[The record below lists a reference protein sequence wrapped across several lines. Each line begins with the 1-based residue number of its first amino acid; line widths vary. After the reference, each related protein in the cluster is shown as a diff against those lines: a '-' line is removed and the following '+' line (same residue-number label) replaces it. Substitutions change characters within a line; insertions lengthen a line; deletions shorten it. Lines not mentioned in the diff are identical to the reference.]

1 MSLLLAVALLATVL
15 TAATL
20 RPFGLP
26 EAAVAVPAALLS
38 VAAGLVTVD
47 GALAEIGG
55 LAPTVGFLAAILL
68 LGHLAD
74 AEGVFRWLGAR
85 LGSASGGRPGR
96 LLVLVFGAAAGT
108 TAVLSLDA
116 TVVLLTPVVLATAA
130 RLRLPSRPHSYACAH
145 LSNSGSGLLPV
156 SNLTNLLAFPATGL
170 SFLGFAGLMV
180 GPWVAVL
187 VVEYL
192 VLRRYFA
199 RDLQDGSGGSGGGD
213 GGSVGRR
220 VGTGDPAAGTPE
232 GPVAGPEGPE
242 RPGTGPGG
250 TEPPDADAGGTQQ
263 PGAGPGGTQQPGAG
277 PGGTERPGTGPGER
291 FGGAPRP
298 EPVPVFALSVL
309 AATLAGF
316 ALSSALGVGPGV
328 IAAAGAAVLAVRAL
342 RRGETGPVRL
352 VAAASP
358 GFCLFVLALGVVVA
372 GVAGQGLAAGL
383 GTLLPDTPDLAG
395 LLLTAVVAAVLANL
409 VNNLPATLVLLAA
422 LGPSPHAGLVLAM
435 LLGVNIG
442 PNLTY
447 PGSLATLLWRRI
459 AAGYGDPPRLGT
471 FVGLGAVTVPPA
483 LLAST
488 LALWASLAL
497 LT

>member
-1 MSLLLAVALLATVL
+1 MSLLLAVALLAAVL

-26 EAAVAVPAALLS
+26 EAVVAVPAALLA
-38 VAAGLVTVD
+38 VAAGLVTPDV
-47 GALAEIGG
+47 ALDEIAE

-74 AEGVFRWLGAR
+74 VEGVFRWLGAR
-85 LGSASGGRPGR
+85 LGSASGGMPGR

-180 GPWVAVL
+180 GPWAAVL

-199 RDLQDGSGGSGGGD
+199 RDLRG
-213 GGSVGRR
+213 
-220 VGTGDPAAGTPE
+220 
-232 GPVAGPEGPE
+232 
-242 RPGTGPGG
+242 
-250 TEPPDADAGGTQQ
+250 
-263 PGAGPGGTQQPGAG
+263 
-277 PGGTERPGTGPGER
+277 GPGEQPE
-291 FGGAPRP
+291 APERGSAVTGP
-298 EPVPVFALSVL
+298 AADSAAAQRAPAFALAVL

-316 ALSSALGVGPGV
+316 GMSSALGVGPGW

-342 RRGETGPVRL
+342 LRRETGPVRL
-352 VAAASP
+352 VTAISP

-372 GVAGQGLAAGL
+372 AVAGQELAGWL
-383 GTLLPDTPDLAG
+383 GTLLPDTPDLTG

-409 VNNLPATLVLLAA
+409 VNNLPATLVMLAA
-422 LGPSPHAGLVLAM
+422 LGPSPHTGLVLAM

-447 PGSLATLLWRRI
+447 AGSLATLLWRRI
-459 AAGYGDPPRLGT
+459 AAGAGDPPRLGT
-471 FVGLGAVTVPPA
+471 FVGLGAVTVPLG